1 MVKTLLRLSWL
12 RGAGGGVLLRIAGGG
27 FTENFVAAVRSIQT
41 GFVASW
47 AAFCRQF
54 LFLGVFLL
62 YPAQKPSQG
71 LTPGLEKLPAVLL
84 GKNEAAATS
93 RRLFFTAAGGS
104 GLLAETF

>member
-12 RGAGGGVLLRIAGGG
+12 RGAGGGVLLRLAGGG

-41 GFVASW
+41 GFA
-47 AAFCRQF
+47 
-54 LFLGVFLL
+54 
-62 YPAQKPSQG
+62 
-71 LTPGLEKLPAVLL
+71 PGLEKLPAVLL